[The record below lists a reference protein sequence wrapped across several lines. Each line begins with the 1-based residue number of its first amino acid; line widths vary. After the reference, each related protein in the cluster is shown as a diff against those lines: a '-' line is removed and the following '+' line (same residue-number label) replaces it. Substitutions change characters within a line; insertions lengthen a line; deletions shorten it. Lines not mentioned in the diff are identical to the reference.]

1 MAIDQAIVVT
11 TVYVESSLTDNLSHY
26 IQRNRN
32 LTSWEEAKMAATSA
46 DDYKPE
52 HFQAVK

>member
-1 MAIDQAIVVT
+1 MLIDHTIVVT
-11 TVYVESSLTDNLSHY
+11 TFYVESSLTDSLSHY
-26 IQRNRN
+26 VHRNRN
-32 LTSWEEAKMAATSA
+32 LTSWEEAKMAATSN